1 VLPLAAVAI
10 AAGRPSSGPDGP
22 GSTTPSACAR
32 AFEFVKEDVARNYAG
47 FSDKVTPATAGD
59 YRQLVDRLAAE
70 SSGASSHQACL
81 SVLRRW
87 AAFFHDSHLMVEPRV
102 GPPAPQAAETAPAS
116 LVRLDGN
123 TVVLRL
129 RTFGYADIAAV
140 QGVIAA
146 AAQAVDRT
154 DNLVLDLRDNP
165 GGSDFAWQG
174 LLPLVYTGPIRG
186 VATSLY
192 STPDNIAR
200 LEEQQANPS
209 LSPAVRAWLQNEITQ
224 MRAHPGEFVRQPDP
238 TYTAERVLPYP
249 KRVAVL
255 VNRGCASSCEQLVL
269 ALRQS
274 RKVTIYGEP
283 TAGAVDYT
291 NLVAATVPGGQF
303 ELVYPVSRSQ
313 RLPAESVDGRGIAP
327 DVAIP
332 ATEEFPVAW
341 VVDRLP
347 AKRAARER
355 LSDRGVACTR
365 AAAGRAAG
373 EGSCGRAPAFD
384 GVVSPHDSPDPGVSS
399 RALAC
404 PSPRRGA
411 ACER

>member
-1 VLPLAAVAI
+1 
-10 AAGRPSSGPDGP
+10 
-22 GSTTPSACAR
+22 
-32 AFEFVKEDVARNYAG
+32 VKEDVARNYAG
-47 FSDKVTPATAGD
+47 FSDKVTPATVGE
-59 YRQLVDRLAAE
+59 YRQLVDRLQAE

-87 AAFFHDSHLMVEPRV
+87 VAFFRDSHLMVEPRV
-102 GPPAPQAAETAPAS
+102 GRPAPQASEVTEAPAS
-116 LVRLDGN
+116 LVRLDRN

-129 RTFGYADIAAV
+129 RTFGYEDIATV

-146 AAQAVDRT
+146 ATPALDHT
-154 DNLVLDLRDNP
+154 DNLVLDLRDNS

-174 LLPLVYTGPIRG
+174 LLPLVYTGPIHA

-200 LEEQQANPS
+200 LEEQEANPS
-209 LSPAVRAWLQNEITQ
+209 LSPAVRAWLQNEIAM

-274 RKVTIYGEP
+274 KKVTIYGEP
-283 TAGAVDYT
+283 TAGALDYA
-291 NLVAATVPGGQF
+291 NLVAAEVPGGQF
-303 ELVYPVSRSQ
+303 DLVYPVSRSQ
-313 RLPAESVDGRGIAP
+313 RLPAEPVDGRGIAP

-332 ATEEFPVAW
+332 SGEEFPVAW
-341 VVDRLP
+341 IVDRLP
-347 AKRAARER
+347 AKRAERER
-355 LSDRGVACTR
+355 LSDGGVACMRATGAR
-365 AAAGRAAG
+365 AASNR
-373 EGSCGRAPAFD
+373 SCGRMPTFEDVVAPFD
-384 GVVSPHDSPDPGVSS
+384 SRDPSVSS
-399 RALAC
+399 RALGC
-404 PSPRRGA
+404 PSPQHGA
-411 ACER
+411 ACERSAASGQQCRCGT